1 MSDQEELKKHIQHI
15 HTFACETCEYTG
27 IGEEAME
34 DHILEKHAKPDSND
48 VYKCDECNFQS
59 KDKSGYG
66 QHFKSN
72 HGSNS
77 KTDKNKPSEKETFLE
92 NNLGRLETMY
102 HEALEENNNLKSEY
116 EAKLMTANDNLTT
129 ATEENEALAE
139 KVDILF

>member
-1 MSDQEELKKHIQHI
+1 MHGCETCGNKFKAKTLLKEHISVTNHLQKAHSVSCEICKDELSDQEELKKHIQHI

-48 VYKCDECNFQS
+48 VYKCDECNFQF

-92 NNLGRLETMY
+92 NELRQLK
-102 HEALEENNNLKSEY
+102 NNLKP
-116 EAKLMTANDNLTT
+116 
-129 ATEENEALAE
+129 
-139 KVDILF
+139 